1 MALAPPNAPA
11 PVSAPAKPFPPAPG
25 KTRRVKTPTVLQME
39 AVECGAACLAMVLG
53 TFGRFVP
60 LEVLRGECGV
70 SRDGSKASSIVRVAR
85 SYGLNAEGWKKEP
98 HELYDLPLPLIV
110 FWNFNHFVVVEGF
123 GPDRVYLDDPASG
136 PRTVSLEE
144 FDQSF
149 TGVVLTFEKS
159 DAFKPGGRR
168 SNLFA
173 SLGARLRGSRVDL
186 SYVVLAGLMLVLPGL
201 VVPSFARV
209 FIDAYLVK
217 GRISWVVPLL
227 VGMGFTAAA
236 RASLTFLQQT
246 YLARLQTRMAI
257 STSSTFLWHVLRL
270 PMDFFAQR
278 YGGEV
283 ASRVAIN
290 DEVADLLTGRLA
302 TTVLSLVTV
311 IFYAALMF
319 GYDPLL
325 TVIGIAIACLN
336 VITLRA
342 VSRLRVD
349 GNRRLLQEQ
358 GKMLATA
365 MGGLQI
371 IETLKA
377 SGAESDFFSRWA
389 GYQANVF
396 NSSRVLS
403 GYNRM
408 LGFVGPLLASLNTVA
423 ILGLGGWRVM
433 QGGMT
438 IGMLVA
444 FQSLMASFIAP
455 FNDIVSLGSRLQ
467 EVEGSLQ
474 RLDDVLAYPVDGSVS
489 AVSAEPARKLDGRL
503 ELKGITFG
511 YNRLQPPLI
520 SDFSITLAPGSRV
533 ALVGGSG
540 SGKSTVSRIIAG
552 LYLPWAGEVL
562 LDGRPRTALPRQSV
576 TGSVAMVDQEIFL
589 FEGTVRDNV
598 TMWDRTISPAD
609 VQFAARDACI
619 HDDIAAR
626 PGGYDSRVEEGGVNF
641 SGGQR
646 QRLEIARA
654 LCINPTVLIL
664 DEATSALDAVTEKQ
678 IDDHLRRRGC
688 TCVIVAHRLST
699 IRDCDEII
707 VLDRGR
713 VVQRGTHES
722 LVAVEGA
729 YRTLIQASGPLEA
742 SA

>member
-1 MALAPPNAPA
+1 MSLTASPSSSEPKPA
-11 PVSAPAKPFPPAPG
+11 SPRLSVKP
-25 KTRRVKTPTVLQME
+25 RRVRTPTVLQME

-85 SYGLNAEGWKKEP
+85 NYGLKADGWKKEP

-123 GPDRVYLDDPASG
+123 AKDRIYLDDPASG
-136 PRTVSLEE
+136 PRTVSYDE

-149 TGVVLTFEKS
+149 TGVVLTFEKT
-159 DAFKPGGRR
+159 DGFEPGGRR
-168 SNLFA
+168 SNLLA
-173 SLGARLRGSRVDL
+173 SLGTRLRGSRVDL
-186 SYVVLAGLMLVLPGL
+186 SFVVLAGLMLVLPGV
-201 VVPSFARV
+201 VVPAFARV

-217 GRISWVVPLL
+217 GRVRWVVPLL
-227 VGMGFTAAA
+227 VGMGMTATA
-236 RASLTFLQQT
+236 RAALTWLQQK

-257 STSSTFLWHVLRL
+257 GTSSTFLWHVLRL

-283 ASRVAIN
+283 ASRVGIN
-290 DEVADLLTGRLA
+290 DEVAELLTGRLA
-302 TTVLSLVTV
+302 TTVLSFVSV
-311 IFYAALMF
+311 IFYAALML

-325 TVIGIAIACLN
+325 TVIGISIACLN
-336 VITLRA
+336 VAALRA
-342 VSRLRVD
+342 VSGLRVD
-349 GNRRLLQEQ
+349 ANRRLLQEQ

-396 NSSRVLS
+396 NSSRTLS
-403 GYNRM
+403 AYTRL
-408 LGFVGPLLASLNTVA
+408 LGFIGPLLSSLNTAA

-444 FQSLMASFIAP
+444 FQSLMASFSAP

-467 EVEGSLQ
+467 EMEGSLQ
-474 RLDDVLAYPVDGSVS
+474 RLDDVLAYPVDPVLANPSD
-489 AVSAEPARKLDGRL
+489 EPPGKLEGRL
-503 ELKGITFG
+503 ELRGITFG

-520 SDFSITLAPGSRV
+520 SNFSISLLPGARV

-540 SGKSTVSRIIAG
+540 SGKSTLSRIIAG

-562 LDGRPRTALPRQSV
+562 LDGRPRAALPRESI
-576 TGSVAMVDQEIFL
+576 TGSVGMVDQEIFL
-589 FEGTVRDNV
+589 FEGTVRDNL
-598 TMWDRTISPAD
+598 TLWDRTIAPSD
-609 VQFAARDACI
+609 VQQAARDACI

-626 PGGYDSRVEEGGVNF
+626 AGGYDSGIEEGGANF

-654 LCINPTVLIL
+654 LAINPTLLIL
-664 DEATSALDAVTEKQ
+664 DEATSALDAVTEKE
-678 IDDHLRRRGC
+678 IDDNLRRRGC

-713 VVQRGTHES
+713 VVQRGTHDE
-722 LVAVEGA
+722 LVAVEGH
-729 YRTLIQASGPLEA
+729 YRTLIQAAAPSEGH
-742 SA
+742 S